1 MTIFSPK
8 DIIVFV
14 GEKTFCV
21 VICSLNDSGN
31 RYPDRVNENVVLL
44 MRSPSP
50 TSVLSSKLEISE
62 RNLKRPG
69 SPQYAPLE

>member
-1 MTIFSPK
+1 MIVFSPN

-14 GEKTFCV
+14 GEKTLCV

-31 RYPDRVNENVVLL
+31 KYPEMVNENVVLFI
-44 MRSPSP
+44 RSPSP

-62 RNLKRPG
+62 RNLNRPG